1 MSVEDVRKNYSQI
14 GSALIEKLYSDD
26 YLSMGGTKSTDVLA
40 EKAGI
45 GSDQS
50 VLDIGCGLGGPALHL
65 AASKG
70 CRVTGLDLV
79 ETNVEEAQRRASVR
93 ALDQLVKF
101 RVGDAT
107 ALPFED
113 SEFDIVWGQDAWC
126 HVPDKAKLIAESARV
141 LASGGTIAF
150 TDWLETGAMSDARR
164 AEVHE
169 ATASTNMAT
178 MEHYCDLLETHGFEA
193 VVQEDISDDF
203 IHEYRAIIAR
213 LESLEVEISDTISSK
228 VYRIIQEKNGAILQA
243 FEERVMGGG
252 RIVARRSERG
262 V

>member
-1 MSVEDVRKNYSQI
+1 MSAEDVRKNYSQV

-26 YLSMGGTKSTDVLA
+26 YLSMGGTQSTDVLA
-40 EKAGI
+40 DQAGI
-45 GSDQS
+45 RADHR

-65 AASKG
+65 AETKG

-79 ETNVEEAQRRASVR
+79 ETNVEEARRRAATR
-93 ALDQLVKF
+93 ALGHLADF

-113 SEFDIVWGQDAWC
+113 GGFDIVWGQDAWC

-141 LASGGTIAF
+141 LVPGGAIAF

-178 MEHYCDLLETHGFEA
+178 MEHYRELLETHGFE
-193 VVQEDISDDF
+193 VIVQEDISNDF
-203 IHEYRAIIAR
+203 IRDYRTIIAR
-213 LESLEVEISDTISSK
+213 LESLEAEISETISPK
-228 VYRIIQEKNGAILQA
+228 VYRIIQEKNGAILHA
-243 FEERVMGGG
+243 FEEKIMGGG
-252 RIVARRSERG
+252 RIVARR

>member
-1 MSVEDVRKNYSQI
+1 MSVEDVRKNYSQV

-26 YLSMGGTKSTDVLA
+26 YLSMGGTQSTDVLA
-40 EKAGI
+40 DKAGI
-45 GSDQS
+45 GADHR

-65 AASKG
+65 ADSKG

-79 ETNVEEAQRRASVR
+79 ETNVEEAQRRASAR
-93 ALDQLVKF
+93 ALDHLVDF

-113 SEFDIVWGQDAWC
+113 GGFDVIWGQDAWC
-126 HVPDKAKLIAESARV
+126 HVPDKAKLIAECARV
-141 LASGGTIAF
+141 LAPNGIIAF
-150 TDWLETGAMSDARR
+150 TDWLETGEMSDARR

-178 MEHYCDLLETHGFEA
+178 MARYRDLLETHGFEM
-193 VVQEDISDDF
+193 VVQEDISDEF
-203 IHEYRAIIAR
+203 IREYRAIIAR
-213 LESLEVEISDTISSK
+213 LESLEAEISETISPK
-228 VYRIIQEKNGAILQA
+228 VYRIIQEKNGAILRA
-243 FEERVMGGG
+243 FEERIMGGG
-252 RIVARRSERG
+252 RIIARR

>member
-1 MSVEDVRKNYSQI
+1 MSAEDVRKNYSQI

-26 YLSMGGTKSTDVLA
+26 YLSMGGTRSTDVLA
-40 EKAGI
+40 DKAGI
-45 GSDQS
+45 GVGRR

-65 AASKG
+65 ADSKG

-79 ETNVEEAQRRASVR
+79 ETNIEEAQRRAKARV
-93 ALDQLVKF
+93 LDHLVDF

-113 SEFDIVWGQDAWC
+113 GGFDIVWGQDAWC
-126 HVPDKAKLIAESARV
+126 HVPDKAKLIAGSARV
-141 LASGGTIAF
+141 LAPGGTIAF

-178 MEHYCDLLETHGFEA
+178 MEGYRELLETHGFE
-193 VVQEDISDDF
+193 VVIQEDISDDF
-203 IHEYRAIIAR
+203 IRDYRAIIAR
-213 LESLEVEISDTISSK
+213 LESLEGEISDTISPK

-243 FEERVMGGG
+243 FEQRVMGGG
-252 RIVARRSERG
+252 RIVARQA
-262 V
+262 

>member
-1 MSVEDVRKNYSQI
+1 MSVEDIRKNYSQI

-26 YLSMGGTKSTDVLA
+26 YLSMGGTQSTDVLA
-40 EKAGI
+40 DKAGI
-45 GSDQS
+45 GADHH

-65 AASKG
+65 AGSKG

-79 ETNVEEAQRRASVR
+79 ETNIDEAQRRANDR
-93 ALDQLVKF
+93 TLDHLVDF

-113 SEFDIVWGQDAWC
+113 GGFDIVWGQDAWC
-126 HVPDKAKLIAESARV
+126 HVPDKAKLIAESVRV
-141 LASGGTIAF
+141 LVPGGKIAF
-150 TDWLETGAMSDARR
+150 TDWLEIDAMSDTRR

-178 MEHYCDLLETHGFEA
+178 MERYRDFLVTNGFEIL
-193 VVQEDISDDF
+193 VQEDISDDF
-203 IHEYRAIIAR
+203 IREYRAIIAR
-213 LESLEVEISDTISSK
+213 LESLEAEISETISPK
-228 VYRIIQEKNGAILQA
+228 VYRIIQEKNGAILRA

-252 RIVARRSERG
+252 RIIAWRA
-262 V
+262 

>member
-1 MSVEDVRKNYSQI
+1 MSAADVRKNYSQV

-26 YLSMGGTKSTDVLA
+26 YLSMGGTESTDVLA
-40 EKAGI
+40 DKAGI
-45 GSDQS
+45 VADHR

-65 AASKG
+65 ADSKG

-79 ETNVEEAQRRASVR
+79 ETNVEEARRRANAR
-93 ALDQLVKF
+93 ALDHLVDF

-113 SEFDIVWGQDAWC
+113 GGFDIVWGQDAWC

-141 LASGGTIAF
+141 LVAGGTIAF
-150 TDWLETGAMSDARR
+150 TDWLETDVMSDARR

-178 MEHYCDLLETHGFEA
+178 MEGYRGFLETHGFEV

-203 IHEYRAIIAR
+203 IREYRAIIAR
-213 LESLEVEISDTISSK
+213 LESLEAEISETISPK
-228 VYRIIQEKNGAILQA
+228 VYRIVQEKNGAILHA

-252 RIVARRSERG
+252 RIIARRA
-262 V
+262 

>member
-26 YLSMGGTKSTDVLA
+26 YLSMGGTQSTDVLA
-40 EKAGI
+40 DKAGI
-45 GSDQS
+45 GADHH

-65 AASKG
+65 ASGKG
-70 CRVTGLDLV
+70 CRITGLDLV
-79 ETNVEEAQRRASVR
+79 ETNIDEAQRRAKAR
-93 ALDQLVKF
+93 ALDHLVDF

-107 ALPFED
+107 ALPFE
-113 SEFDIVWGQDAWC
+113 EGGFDIVWGQDAWC

-141 LASGGTIAF
+141 LAAGGAIAF

-178 MEHYCDLLETHGFEA
+178 MEGYCGLLETHGFE
-193 VVQEDISDDF
+193 VLVQEDISDDF

-213 LESLEVEISDTISSK
+213 LGSLEDEISETISPK
-228 VYRIIQEKNGAILQA
+228 VYRIIQEKNSAILQA
-243 FEERVMGGG
+243 FEQRVMGGG
-252 RIVARRSERG
+252 RIIARRA
-262 V
+262 